1 MLTSPPP
8 PPASLPPPRRH
19 TGRRLNRILGI
30 FFIIGGCVVAASISY
45 TLYEKSE
52 DQARRRQLTQTA
64 PSGGDALAVLKD
76 APSGFIAPAAYGR
89 PEAPPKVE
97 RERLKET
104 EKTNDTKP
112 PPQPDDNGLEHEREE
127 AWKRHWDEYDKVH
140 KQRFEKRFEALTA
153 MKTSVEV
160 GGRGSAETAGPSSPA
175 AAPVAAS
182 HAPANPAW
190 GGGAGL
196 GGGLPGLGG
205 FPGFGL
211 GPTAQ
216 IDREGQEQ
224 KIDFAEQKGDLGKND
239 VVPTVR
245 KPPDPY
251 AVMAGS
257 FVKFTTINEVNS
269 DVPGSTIGM
278 VTESVY
284 NNSNGT
290 CVLIPSGSKLIGHY
304 NSVISTGQS
313 RLPGVLT
320 RIIFP
325 DGSSQAI
332 GAMEMA
338 DNAGS
343 AGMDD
348 QINRHLIQ
356 KFGSAAIAGLF
367 GAGIYLAVPHNT
379 GFNNGID
386 ATQIIGASLAQQIG
400 QTGQQITQQNLSIP
414 NTITIRAG
422 YNGTMITDKDIHM
435 QPWSCGDSG
444 RAAALP
450 IMSVSQ

>member
-1 MLTSPPP
+1 
-8 PPASLPPPRRH
+8 
-19 TGRRLNRILGI
+19 
-30 FFIIGGCVVAASISY
+30 
-45 TLYEKSE
+45 
-52 DQARRRQLTQTA
+52 
-64 PSGGDALAVLKD
+64 
-76 APSGFIAPAAYGR
+76 
-89 PEAPPKVE
+89 
-97 RERLKET
+97 
-104 EKTNDTKP
+104 
-112 PPQPDDNGLEHEREE
+112 
-127 AWKRHWDEYDKVH
+127 
-140 KQRFEKRFEALTA
+140 

-160 GGRGSAETAGPSSPA
+160 GGRGSAETGGPSSPA
-175 AAPVAAS
+175 AAPAAAPHGVANLGNGA
-182 HAPANPAW
+182 
-190 GGGAGL
+190 GGGGF
-196 GGGLPGLGG
+196 GGLFGGG
-205 FPGFGL
+205 FPGLGL
-211 GPTAQ
+211 GQTAQ

-224 KIDFAEQKGDLGKND
+224 KIDFAGQKGDLGKND
-239 VVPTVR
+239 VVPTVG

-284 NNSNGT
+284 NTSNGS

-304 NSVISTGQS
+304 NSVVSTGQS

-422 YNGTMITDKDIHM
+422 YNGTMITDKDIHI
-435 QPWSCGDSG
+435 QPWECDGSRGASV
-444 RAAALP
+444 LP

>member
-1 MLTSPPP
+1 MLTSPLPP
-8 PPASLPPPRRH
+8 PLPPASLPPPRRAG
-19 TGRRLNRILGI
+19 GRRLNRVLAII
-30 FFIIGGCVVAASISY
+30 FTAVGCIVAMSVSY
-45 TLYEKSE
+45 TLYQRSE

-64 PSGGDALAVLKD
+64 ASGGDGAAVLKD
-76 APSGFIAPAAYGR
+76 APTGWIAPEAYGR
-89 PEAPPKVE
+89 PDPGPKVE
-97 RERLKET
+97 REPLKHET
-104 EKTNDTKP
+104 AKKDEAKP
-112 PPQPDDNGLEHEREE
+112 ENDNGLEEERKA
-127 AWKRHWDEYDKVH
+127 AWKRYWTEYESVH
-140 KQRFEKRFEALTA
+140 KQRFDKRFEALTA
-153 MKTSVEV
+153 MKTSVEA
-160 GGRGSAETAGPSSPA
+160 GGRGAEGAAASSPA
-175 AAPVAAS
+175 PAAAAAP
-182 HAPANPAW
+182 HAPANTASWW
-190 GGGAGL
+190 GGGGGG
-196 GGGLPGLGG
+196 GGGLPGFGG
-205 FPGFGL
+205 FPGL
-211 GPTAQ
+211 GQTAQ

-224 KIDFAEQKGDLGKND
+224 KLSFAGQAGDLGKND

-251 AVMAGS
+251 AVTTGS

-284 NNSNGT
+284 NNDGT
-290 CVLIPSGSKLIGHY
+290 CVLIPQFSKLIGHY

-320 RIIFP
+320 RVNFP
-325 DGSSQAI
+325 DGSHQAI

-356 KFGSAAIAGLF
+356 KFGNAAIAGLF

-379 GFNNGID
+379 GFNNSID

-414 NTITIRAG
+414 NTVTIRAG
-422 YNGTMITDKDIHM
+422 YNGTMITDKDIHIT
-435 QPWSCGDSG
+435 PWSCGDQRRS
-444 RAAALP
+444 LP